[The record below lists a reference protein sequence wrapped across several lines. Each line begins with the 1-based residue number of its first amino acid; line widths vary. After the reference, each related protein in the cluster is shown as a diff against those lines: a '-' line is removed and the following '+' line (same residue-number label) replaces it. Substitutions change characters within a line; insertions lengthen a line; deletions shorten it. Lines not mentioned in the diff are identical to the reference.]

1 MVKFEDAYNAGKFAE
16 CAANYMETCEI
27 IVNGETDKKMVTPDA
42 FAKFLEDLSKGGST
56 SIKFEVTQS
65 DGAEMT
71 SEVALICTAS
81 PLTAAACNRTSGL
94 VTTGQVDAVL
104 SG

>member
-81 PLTAAACNRTSGL
+81 PLTAAAL
-94 VTTGQVDAVL
+94 IGQVDL
-104 SG
+104 